1 MDTQTILLF
10 AAVIGLPLLLLTSAF
25 IVGCFEK
32 HPVRM
37 FNASPPF
44 ELPSYSRAMLLHA
57 QSLGFEPRGYGVH
70 TKYGDKVVGLLLR
83 SADGYVMVLI
93 GEGTIIGMTTRKT
106 LLFSQFAEDR
116 ILLTVDEAGTGEID
130 DKTTRQIVTNAS
142 FEELVQKHYTRAQTI
157 PLPQPF
163 LPNAGWNEIDDIYRK
178 RCDRIVA
185 RGLARYVDAAREMFC
200 YAPAAAFRLT
210 IVHGFGQIFLKP
222 SNLWRTHKRRPSA

>member
-1 MDTQTILLF
+1 
-10 AAVIGLPLLLLTSAF
+10 LLTSAF

-44 ELPSYSRAMLLHA
+44 QLPSYSLAMVEHA
-57 QSLGFEPRGYGVH
+57 QSLGFTVQGYGVH
-70 TKYGDKVVGLLLR
+70 TKFGDKVSGLLLR
-83 SADGYVMVLI
+83 SGDGYVMALI

-130 DKTTRQIVTNAS
+130 ERTTRQIIMNAS
-142 FEELVQKHYTRAQTI
+142 FEELVQKHYTRAQSI
-157 PLPQPF
+157 PLPMPF
-163 LPNAGWNEIDDIYRK
+163 LPNAGWHEIDDIYRK
-178 RCDRIVA
+178 RSDRLAA
-185 RGLARYVDAAREMFC
+185 RGLARYVDDSREMYR

-210 IVHGFGQIFLKP
+210 LVHGVLQSFNP
-222 SNLWRTHKRRPSA
+222 VNLWRHHKRRPSA